1 MTKEMFCTE
10 FCKLLQKTEQHK
22 DLAQLV
28 YTMGDDGD
36 EWVMAIWKTR
46 SGLYGKPIDVT
57 ADSETAMIK
66 DILRGIE

>member
-22 DLAQLV
+22 DLTQLV
-28 YTMGDDGD
+28 YTMDADGD
-36 EWVMAIWKTR
+36 EWVVAIWKTR
-46 SGLYGKPIDVT
+46 SGLHGKPIDVT

>member
-22 DLAQLV
+22 DLTQLV

-46 SGLYGKPIDVT
+46 CGLRGKPIDVT